1 MKAEVSDIALLE
13 DYALDE
19 QIGFRLRLAL
29 QRHTAIFFAH
39 MDVGDIGLTQ
49 TQFAVLA
56 RLWESGESSQNE
68 LGRAAALDSAT
79 IWGVVQRLQAAGLV
93 ATKAHPSDKRR
104 RVVGLTGLGRDT
116 MHTAIALA
124 QRSNEE
130 TLAPLTAT
138 ERKSLI
144 ALLSKLSD

>member
-1 MKAEVSDIALLE
+1 MTADFTDTVPRV
-13 DYALDE
+13 DYALDD

-39 MDVGDIGLTQ
+39 MDVGLTQ
-49 TQFAVLA
+49 TQYAVLA
-56 RLWESGESSQNE
+56 RLWEVGESSQNE
-68 LGRAAALDSAT
+68 LGRSAAIDSAT
-79 IWGVVQRLQAAGLV
+79 IWGVVQRLQSAGLV

-104 RVVGLTGLGRDT
+104 RMVSLTALGRET
-116 MHTAIALA
+116 MDAAIAKA

-130 TLAPLTAT
+130 TLAPLTEA
-138 ERKSLI
+138 ERKTLI

>member
-1 MKAEVSDIALLE
+1 MTADPSDIVALD

-39 MDVGDIGLTQ
+39 MDLGLTQ

-56 RLWESGESSQNE
+56 RLWESGECSQNE
-68 LGRAAALDSAT
+68 LGRSAAIDSAT

-93 ATKAHPSDKRR
+93 ATKPHPSDKRR
-104 RVVGLTGLGRDT
+104 RMVSLTTLGRTT
-116 MHTAIALA
+116 METAIAKA

-130 TLAPLTAT
+130 TLAPLTAA

>member
-1 MKAEVSDIALLE
+1 MTADISDTVPRE

-39 MDVGDIGLTQ
+39 MDVGLTQ
-49 TQFAVLA
+49 TQYAVLA
-56 RLWESGESSQNE
+56 RLWELGESSQNE
-68 LGRAAALDSAT
+68 LGRSAAIDSAT
-79 IWGVVQRLQAAGLV
+79 IWGVVQRLQTAGLV

-104 RVVGLTGLGRDT
+104 RMVSLTRLGRDT
-116 MHTAIALA
+116 VDAAIAKG

-138 ERKSLI
+138 ERKSLV
-144 ALLSKLSD
+144 ALLGKLSD

>member
-1 MKAEVSDIALLE
+1 MTADPSDIVALD

-29 QRHTAIFFAH
+29 QRHTVIFFAH
-39 MDVGDIGLTQ
+39 MDLGLTQ

-56 RLWESGESSQNE
+56 RLWESGECSQNE
-68 LGRAAALDSAT
+68 LGRSAAIDSAT

-93 ATKAHPSDKRR
+93 ATKPHPSDKRR
-104 RVVGLTGLGRDT
+104 RMVSLTTLGRTT
-116 MHTAIALA
+116 METAIAKA

-130 TLAPLTAT
+130 TLAPLTAA

>member
-1 MKAEVSDIALLE
+1 MTADISETVIHE

-39 MDVGDIGLTQ
+39 MDIGLTQ
-49 TQFAVLA
+49 TQYAVLA
-56 RLWESGESSQNE
+56 RLWEFGECSQNE
-68 LGRAAALDSAT
+68 LGRSAAIDSAT
-79 IWGVVQRLQAAGLV
+79 IWGVVQRLQTAGLV

-104 RVVGLTGLGRDT
+104 RMVSLTKPGRDT
-116 MHTAIALA
+116 MDGAIAKA

-130 TLAPLTAT
+130 TLAPLTPT

>member
-1 MKAEVSDIALLE
+1 MSTKLSGTVIDEG
-13 DYALDE
+13 YALDE

-39 MDVGDIGLTQ
+39 MDIGLTQ

-56 RLWESGESSQNE
+56 RLWEFGESSQNE

-93 ATKAHPSDKRR
+93 STKAHPWDKRR
-104 RVVGLTGLGRDT
+104 RMVGLTDLGGET
-116 MHTAIALA
+116 MHTAISKA

-138 ERKSLI
+138 ERRSLI
-144 ALLSKLSD
+144 ALLNKLSD

>member
-1 MKAEVSDIALLE
+1 MTANIAKSVTHV

-39 MDVGDIGLTQ
+39 MDLGLTQ
-49 TQFAVLA
+49 TQYAVLA

-68 LGRAAALDSAT
+68 LGRSAAIDSAT
-79 IWGVVQRLQAAGLV
+79 IWGVVQRLQTAGLV

-104 RVVGLTGLGRDT
+104 RMISLTPLGRET
-116 MHTAIALA
+116 MDAAIAKA

-130 TLAPLTAT
+130 TLAPLSTT
-138 ERKSLI
+138 ERKALI
-144 ALLSKLSD
+144 ALLSKLSDEG

>member
-1 MKAEVSDIALLE
+1 MTADPSDIVTLD

-39 MDVGDIGLTQ
+39 MDLGLTQ

-56 RLWESGESSQNE
+56 RLWESGECSQNE
-68 LGRAAALDSAT
+68 LGRSAAIDSAT

-93 ATKAHPSDKRR
+93 ATKPHPSDKRR
-104 RVVGLTGLGRDT
+104 RMVSLTTLGRTT
-116 MHTAIALA
+116 METAIAKA

-130 TLAPLTAT
+130 TLAPLTAA

>member
-1 MKAEVSDIALLE
+1 MTADASEGAILD

-39 MDVGDIGLTQ
+39 MDIGLTQ

-56 RLWESGESSQNE
+56 RLWETGECSQNE
-68 LGRAAALDSAT
+68 LGRLAAIDSAT
-79 IWGVVQRLQAAGLV
+79 IWGVMQRLQTAGLV

-104 RVVGLTGLGRDT
+104 RVVSLTSEGRNT
-116 MHTAIALA
+116 MDAAIAKA
-124 QRSNEE
+124 RRSNEE
-130 TLAPLTAT
+130 TLAPLTAP
-138 ERKSLI
+138 ERATLI

>member
-1 MKAEVSDIALLE
+1 MTAEFSDTAIRE

-39 MDVGDIGLTQ
+39 MDVGLTQ
-49 TQFAVLA
+49 TQYAVLA
-56 RLWESGESSQNE
+56 RLWEVGESSQNE
-68 LGRAAALDSAT
+68 LGRSAAIDSAT
-79 IWGVVQRLQAAGLV
+79 IWGVVQRLQTAGLV

-104 RVVGLTGLGRDT
+104 RMVSLTERGRET
-116 MHTAIALA
+116 MDTAITKAR
-124 QRSNEE
+124 RSNEE

-138 ERKSLI
+138 ERKALI

>member
-1 MKAEVSDIALLE
+1 MTADISETVMRE

-29 QRHTAIFFAH
+29 QRHTAIFFSH
-39 MDVGDIGLTQ
+39 MNVGLTQ
-49 TQFAVLA
+49 TQYAVLA

-68 LGRAAALDSAT
+68 LGRSAAIDSAT
-79 IWGVVQRLQAAGLV
+79 IWGVVQRLQTADLV

-104 RVVGLTGLGRDT
+104 RMVSLTRLGRDT
-116 MHTAIALA
+116 VDAAIAKA

-130 TLAPLTAT
+130 TLAPLTVA
-138 ERKSLI
+138 ERESLV
-144 ALLSKLSD
+144 ALLGKLSD

>member
-1 MKAEVSDIALLE
+1 MTADFTDTVPRI
-13 DYALDE
+13 DYALDD

-39 MDVGDIGLTQ
+39 MDVGLTQ
-49 TQFAVLA
+49 TQYAVLA
-56 RLWESGESSQNE
+56 RLWEVGESSQNE
-68 LGRAAALDSAT
+68 LGRSAAIDSAT
-79 IWGVVQRLQAAGLV
+79 IWGVVQRLQSAGLV

-104 RVVGLTGLGRDT
+104 RMVSLTALGRET
-116 MHTAIALA
+116 MDTAIAKA

-130 TLAPLTAT
+130 TLAPLTET
-138 ERKSLI
+138 ERKTLI

>member
-1 MKAEVSDIALLE
+1 MTADISETVMRE
-13 DYALDE
+13 DYTLDE

-29 QRHTAIFFAH
+29 QRHTAIFFFH
-39 MDVGDIGLTQ
+39 MGIGLTQ
-49 TQFAVLA
+49 TQYAVLA

-68 LGRAAALDSAT
+68 LGRSAAIDSAT

-104 RVVGLTGLGRDT
+104 RMVNLTGLGRAT
-116 MHTAIALA
+116 VNAAIVKAR
-124 QRSNEE
+124 QSNEE
-130 TLAPLTAT
+130 TLDPLTTT

-144 ALLSKLSD
+144 ALLGKLSD